1 MGEVQQDL
9 QELGKKFESLEHDL
23 KMKETELA
31 KALASVKDA
40 KAEAEKAQQE
50 IQAAKKIAA
59 GKTFFMQSK
68 HVEEMFLL
76 LTRIRSSP
84 GAFADLPHSISDAAE
99 FYRAEEGSSMEK
111 LFWSQYAGAEHP
123 VPLSDQLKQ
132 LVELQ
137 RAAEVAMKDF
147 IVQMWP
153 GEPLPA
159 SYFVLIKRMVNA
171 YPRLEVIK
179 RSICI
184 EGARRAF
191 ARAKVHWGKL
201 DAEKLVKDGPPE
213 GKVHRCPKNYYDGLM
228 KGARLVA
235 DECTKDM
242 IFE

>member
-1 MGEVQQDL
+1 M
-9 QELGKKFESLEHDL
+9 
-23 KMKETELA
+23 
-31 KALASVKDA
+31 KDA

-50 IQAAKKIAA
+50 IQVAKKIAA

-68 HVEEMFLL
+68 HVEEAFLL

-84 GAFADLPHSISDAAE
+84 GAFADLPCSVSDAVE
-99 FYRAEEGSSMEK
+99 FYRAEEGSSTEK
-111 LFWSQYAGAEHP
+111 QLWSQYAGAEHP

-132 LVELQ
+132 LVELH

-147 IVQMWP
+147 IVRMWH

-159 SYFVLIKRMVNA
+159 SYFGLIKRMVNA
-171 YPRLEVIK
+171 CPRLEVIK

-184 EGARRAF
+184 EGARRAL

-201 DAEKLVKDGPPE
+201 DAEKVVKDGPPE
-213 GKVHRCPKNYYDGLM
+213 GKAHHCPEKYYDGIM

-235 DECTKDM
+235 DECTKDT